1 MELSIVNKLQV
12 KWALAT
18 LLIVVSLVGCS
29 STGGSRW
36 PFGRKDL
43 EKADQLATYK
53 ENHQAVQTDGDII
66 PPANK
71 AKPEATAALG
81 EQRLADSGYR
91 GSNGPKYTETLD
103 QLNQPPVD
111 AAKNYAAVEQ
121 MASNANAASQNS
133 PVAYKEENASPMDQA
148 AFPNNIP
155 PMISPQAPTV
165 ASNTE
170 PSPTTTMSL
179 PPVPDMPP
187 MPDSKPIPAPVSPAI
202 ASDSTQNNNA
212 IAPVN
217 YQSEIPESEAQA
229 FTPSNGVF
237 LPGSLDMKR
246 FETEFATPNS
256 SSSQPASSLPGTNQ
270 TYPTTPIAPDAN
282 STSNDY
288 LLMPPDVPGPI
299 NPQTPPGMTS
309 NQNVP
314 HELKNNFNKDRVV
327 IVKNSRAVMTESDF
341 CSLGY
346 HDVANLATG
355 KPIVAKTSS
364 SLAKNQMAAENNV
377 VPVVQTSLVRPLE
390 DSSENNAPYNP
401 ESIADSTPPI
411 LMNIEPLN

>member
-1 MELSIVNKLQV
+1 MELSIVNRLQV

-18 LLIVVSLVGCS
+18 LMIVVSLVGCS
-29 STGGSRW
+29 STGGSKW
-36 PFGRKDL
+36 PFGRSDL

-53 ENHQAVQTDGDII
+53 ENRQAVQTDGDII

-91 GSNGPKYTETLD
+91 GSNGPKYNETLD
-103 QLNQPPVD
+103 QLNQPPVN
-111 AAKNYAAVEQ
+111 AAENYAAVERMTAQ
-121 MASNANAASQNS
+121 SNADASKNS
-133 PVAYKEENASPMDQA
+133 APVAYKEENISPMDPA
-148 AFPNNIP
+148 AFPTNVP
-155 PMISPQAPTV
+155 PIVSPYSPTI

-170 PSPTTTMSL
+170 PSSTDSLPL
-179 PPVPDMPP
+179 PPVPDMPGSEP
-187 MPDSKPIPAPVSPAI
+187 VPAPISPAV
-202 ASDSTQNNNA
+202 ASDSTQNNNG

-217 YQSEIPESEAQA
+217 YQTEIPESEAQA

-256 SSSQPASSLPGTNQ
+256 SSTQPAPSQPGMNQ

-288 LLMPPDVPGPI
+288 LLMPPDVPGSI
-299 NPQTPPGMTS
+299 SPQTPPGMTS

-314 HELKNNFNKDRVV
+314 HELKNNLNKDRVV

-346 HDVANLATG
+346 HDVANLASG

-364 SLAKNQMAAENNV
+364 SLAKNQTTAENNV

-390 DSSENNAPYNP
+390 DSSENNIAPYNP
-401 ESIADSTPPI
+401 ESIADSSPSI
-411 LMNIEPLN
+411 LMNIAPLN

>member
-1 MELSIVNKLQV
+1 MEFSIVNRLQV

-18 LLIVVSLVGCS
+18 LLVVVSLVGCS
-29 STGGSRW
+29 STGSPKW

-53 ENHQAVQTDGDII
+53 ENRQAVQTDGDII

-103 QLNQPPVD
+103 QLNQPPVN
-111 AAKNYAAVEQ
+111 AAENYAAVEQ

-133 PVAYKEENASPMDQA
+133 PVAYKEENASPMDPA
-148 AFPNNIP
+148 AFPTNVP
-155 PMISPQAPTV
+155 PIVSPNAQTI

-170 PSPTTTMSL
+170 PSSAGPMSL
-179 PPVPDMPP
+179 PPVPEIPP
-187 MPDSKPIPAPVSPAI
+187 MPGSEPIPAPISPAI
-202 ASDSTQNNNA
+202 ASDSTQNNN

-217 YQSEIPESEAQA
+217 YQTEIPESEAQA
-229 FTPSNGVF
+229 FTPSNGAF
-237 LPGSLDMKR
+237 LPGSLDMNR

-256 SSSQPASSLPGTNQ
+256 SSIQTPSSQPGANQ
-270 TYPTTPIAPDAN
+270 NYPTTPTVPDSN
-282 STSNDY
+282 STSNEY
-288 LLMPPDVPGPI
+288 LLMPPDVPGSL
-299 NPQTPPGMTS
+299 NPQLPPGMTE

-314 HELKNNFNKDRVV
+314 HELKNSFNNNKYVTAR
-327 IVKNSRAVMTESDF
+327 NSRAVMTESDF

-346 HDVANLATG
+346 HEVANLAAG
-355 KPIVAKTSS
+355 KPIVAAASS
-364 SLAKNQMAAENNV
+364 RSTRIQTPAENNV

-390 DSSENNAPYNP
+390 DSSENITPYNP
-401 ESIADSTPPI
+401 ESIADSSPSI
-411 LMNIEPLN
+411 LMNIAPLN

>member
-1 MELSIVNKLQV
+1 MELSIVNRLQV

-29 STGGSRW
+29 STGGSKW
-36 PFGRKDL
+36 SFGRKDL
-43 EKADQLATYK
+43 EKSDQLATYR
-53 ENHQAVQTDGDII
+53 ENRQAVQTDGDII

-91 GSNGPKYTETLD
+91 GSNGPTDNETLD
-103 QLNQPPVD
+103 QLNQPPVN
-111 AAKNYAAVEQ
+111 AAENYAAVEQ
-121 MASNANAASQNS
+121 MASKANAASNNS
-133 PVAYKEENASPMDQA
+133 PVAYKEENASPMDPA
-148 AFPNNIP
+148 AFPTNVP
-155 PMISPQAPTV
+155 PIVSPQAPAI
-165 ASNTE
+165 ASNTD
-170 PSPTTTMSL
+170 PSSTDSLAL
-179 PPVPDMPP
+179 PPVPEMPGSEP
-187 MPDSKPIPAPVSPAI
+187 VPAPISPAI

-217 YQSEIPESEAQA
+217 YQTEIPESEAQA
-229 FTPSNGVF
+229 FTPSDGVF
-237 LPGSLDMKR
+237 LPGSLDINR
-246 FETEFATPNS
+246 FETEFANPSSSSTQPNS
-256 SSSQPASSLPGTNQ
+256 SGTNQ
-270 TYPTTPIAPDAN
+270 TYPTTPPTVPDAN

-288 LLMPPDVPGPI
+288 LLIPPDGPGPI
-299 NPQTPPGMTS
+299 NPQTPPGMTN

-314 HELKNNFNKDRVV
+314 HELKNSFNIDRVV

-364 SLAKNQMAAENNV
+364 RPARIQMSAENNV
-377 VPVVQTSLVRPLE
+377 VPVVQTSLVRPLDE
-390 DSSENNAPYNP
+390 SSQNIAPCNP

-411 LMNIEPLN
+411 LMNLAPMN

>member
-1 MELSIVNKLQV
+1 MELSIVNRLQV

-29 STGGSRW
+29 STGGSKW
-36 PFGRKDL
+36 SFGRKDL
-43 EKADQLATYK
+43 EKSDQLATYR
-53 ENHQAVQTDGDII
+53 ENRQAVQTDGDII

-91 GSNGPKYTETLD
+91 GSNGPKYNETLD
-103 QLNQPPVD
+103 QLNQPPVN
-111 AAKNYAAVEQ
+111 AAENYAAVEQ
-121 MASNANAASQNS
+121 MASKANAASNNS
-133 PVAYKEENASPMDQA
+133 PVAYKEENASPMDPA
-148 AFPNNIP
+148 AFPTNVP
-155 PMISPQAPTV
+155 PIVSPQAPAI
-165 ASNTE
+165 ASNTD
-170 PSPTTTMSL
+170 PSSTDSLAL
-179 PPVPDMPP
+179 PPVPEMPGSEP
-187 MPDSKPIPAPVSPAI
+187 VPAPISPAI

-217 YQSEIPESEAQA
+217 YQTEIPESEAQA
-229 FTPSNGVF
+229 FTPSDGVF
-237 LPGSLDMKR
+237 LPGSLDINR
-246 FETEFATPNS
+246 FETEFANPSSSSTQPNS
-256 SSSQPASSLPGTNQ
+256 SGTNQ
-270 TYPTTPIAPDAN
+270 TYPTTPPTVPDAN

-288 LLMPPDVPGPI
+288 LLIPPDGPGPI
-299 NPQTPPGMTS
+299 NPQTPPGMTN

-314 HELKNNFNKDRVV
+314 HELKNSFNKDRVV

-364 SLAKNQMAAENNV
+364 RPARIQMSAENNV
-377 VPVVQTSLVRPLE
+377 VPVVQTSLVRPLDE
-390 DSSENNAPYNP
+390 SSQNIAPCNP

-411 LMNIEPLN
+411 LMNLAPMN

>member
-1 MELSIVNKLQV
+1 MELSIVNRLQV

-29 STGGSRW
+29 STGGSKW
-36 PFGRKDL
+36 SFGRKDL
-43 EKADQLATYK
+43 EKSDQLATYK
-53 ENHQAVQTDGDII
+53 ENRQAVQTDGDII

-170 PSPTTTMSL
+170 PSSTDSLAL
-179 PPVPDMPP
+179 PPVPEMPGSEP
-187 MPDSKPIPAPVSPAI
+187 VPAPISPAI
-202 ASDSTQNNNA
+202 ASDSAQNNNA

-217 YQSEIPESEAQA
+217 YQTEIPESEAQA

-237 LPGSLDMKR
+237 LPGSLDMNR
-246 FETEFATPNS
+246 FETEFANPSSSSTKPNS
-256 SSSQPASSLPGTNQ
+256 SGTNQ
-270 TYPTTPIAPDAN
+270 TYPTTPPAAPDAN

-288 LLMPPDVPGPI
+288 LLIPPDVPGPI
-299 NPQTPPGMTS
+299 NPQTPPGMTK

-314 HELKNNFNKDRVV
+314 HELKNNLNNNKYVTVR
-327 IVKNSRAVMTESDF
+327 NSRAVMTESDF

-364 SLAKNQMAAENNV
+364 RPARIQMPAENNV
-377 VPVVQTSLVRPLE
+377 VPVVQTSLVRPLDE
-390 DSSENNAPYNP
+390 SSPNIAPCNP

-411 LMNIEPLN
+411 LMNLAPMN